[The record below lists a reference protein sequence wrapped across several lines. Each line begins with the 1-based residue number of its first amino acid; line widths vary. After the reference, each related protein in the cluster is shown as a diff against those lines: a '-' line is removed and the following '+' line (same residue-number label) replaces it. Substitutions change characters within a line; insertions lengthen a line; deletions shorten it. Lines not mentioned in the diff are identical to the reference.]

1 MKNPNWIYDELILAL
16 DLYIS
21 SGRKAPS
28 GNDHAITELS
38 FLLNKFWKSETNR
51 SETLR
56 NANGVRMKVMN
67 FMRLDPFYTQR
78 GRVGLTRGN
87 KLEEVVWREY
97 AEDPLKLSQVAHAIR
112 TSITNNYLVDEGTK
126 SHSFDDDFEAMEGK
140 ILTRLHIQRERSPKL
155 IRAKKEKQLENHGRL
170 LCEVCGFDF
179 NDVYGE
185 RGEGFIEC
193 HHISPLCELAG
204 TSKTTLDMLRLVCS
218 NCHRMI
224 HIKRPWLT
232 IEELRSIIRNISQK
246 NEKSL
251 CHKP

>member
-1 MKNPNWIYDELILAL
+1 MKNPNWIFDELILAL

-28 GNDHAITELS
+28 GNDPAITELS

-78 GRVGLTRGN
+78 GRVGLTRGS

-97 AEDPLKLSQVAHAIR
+97 AENPLKLSQVAHAIR
-112 TSITNNYLVDEGTK
+112 ASITNNYLLDEGTT
-126 SHSFDDDFEAMEGK
+126 SHPFDDDFEAMEGK
-140 ILTRLHIQRERSPKL
+140 ILTRLHIQRERSSTL
-155 IRAKKEKQLENHGRL
+155 IKAKKTKQLEKHGKL

-179 NDVYGE
+179 NHVYGE
-185 RGEGFIEC
+185 RGAGFIEC
-193 HHISPLCELAG
+193 HHISPLCELAE
-204 TSKTTLDMLRLVCS
+204 TSKTTLAMLSLVCS

-224 HIKRPWLT
+224 HIQKPWLS
-232 IEELRSIIRNISQK
+232 IEEMRNIV
-246 NEKSL
+246 N
-251 CHKP
+251 KPSTGK

>member
-21 SGRKAPS
+21 NGRKVPS
-28 GNDHAITELS
+28 GNDPAITALS

-112 TSITNNYLVDEGTK
+112 ISIANYYLLDEGTK
-126 SHSFDDDFEAMEGK
+126 SYFFDDDFEAIEGK
-140 ILTRLHIQRERSPKL
+140 ILTRLHLQRERSSKL
-155 IRAKKEKQLENHGRL
+155 IKAKKAKQIEKYGRL
-170 LCEVCGFDF
+170 LCEACGFDF
-179 NDVYGE
+179 NDAYGE
-185 RGEGFIEC
+185 RGVGFIEC

-204 TSKTTLDMLRLVCS
+204 TSKTTLDMLSLVCS

-224 HIKRPWLT
+224 HIQRPWLT
-232 IEELRSIIRNISQK
+232 IEELGSIVKNISQK
-246 NEKSL
+246 NKKSL
-251 CHKP
+251 WHKP